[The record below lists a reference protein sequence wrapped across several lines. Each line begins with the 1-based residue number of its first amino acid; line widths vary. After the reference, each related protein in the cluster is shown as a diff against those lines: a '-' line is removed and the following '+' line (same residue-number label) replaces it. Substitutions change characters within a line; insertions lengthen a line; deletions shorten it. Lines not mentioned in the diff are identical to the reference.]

1 MAWVRYLECT
11 LAMVKE
17 EPAELAG
24 TGSTGGIYH
33 YEPNT
38 LYSTDIEL
46 ELRGGRDRGTDDVSI
61 SASTTV
67 WIVSVLQLRM
77 RSENME
83 ISLDECRFRK

>member
-1 MAWVRYLECT
+1 MGEGVQNNKTARKPGPLKSFNTLWYMSGQKMAWVRYLECT

-38 LYSTDIEL
+38 LYSTDIE
-46 ELRGGRDRGTDDVSI
+46 
-61 SASTTV
+61 
-67 WIVSVLQLRM
+67 
-77 RSENME
+77 
-83 ISLDECRFRK
+83 